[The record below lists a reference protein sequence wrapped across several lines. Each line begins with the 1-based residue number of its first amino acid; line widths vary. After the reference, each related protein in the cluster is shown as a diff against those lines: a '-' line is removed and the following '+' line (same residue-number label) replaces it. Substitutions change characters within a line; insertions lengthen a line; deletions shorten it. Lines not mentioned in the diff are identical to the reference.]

1 MKTIL
6 VPLTGQPH
14 DQRAATTA
22 FLAATRFG
30 AHVEGLCVIP
40 PVEIRTSVEHAAIPA
55 ALADELVRIGRADQ
69 AAALD
74 GAHHVFDAVRGRFT
88 VSAAWRPVTGL
99 LPDIIA
105 EEGRLADLVV
115 MAQPADGSGAL
126 APAIEAALFASGRP
140 LLLAPA
146 GEPAT
151 LGGTVAVAW
160 DGGTAAARAVALAL
174 PLLRRAGRVV
184 ILAAENPAPGRAAD
198 PARLSAN
205 LARHG
210 VSALIHPLS
219 PAGRG
224 ISRALLD
231 AALEEGADVM
241 VMGAYGHSRV
251 REMVWGG
258 VTRDILREPPPLS
271 VLLAH

>member
-14 DQRAATTA
+14 DNRAATAA
-22 FLAATRFG
+22 FLAAARFG

-74 GAHHVFDAVRGRFT
+74 GAHLVFDAVRGRFA

-151 LGGTVAVAW
+151 LGGAVAVAW

-184 ILAAENPAPGRAAD
+184 ILAAENPAPGRVAD